1 MLHLLRHL
9 VLLACLALTLTHGR
23 IYRAVAGA
31 MAGVGGGS
39 QPSTD
44 DDKTMTVVMQGKS
57 QTLTLLTY
65 DEVDTPFRT
74 YYANSMVAD
83 SNCSAIACSVFFLP
97 KTVDATLNDARVQI
111 FFPQDLQTIVD
122 LDLQSRHPDGYIAA
136 SGWSITGESIAAD
149 QLPYAWMKK
158 AIAFTSPQQS
168 VMGRVYLGEAA
179 GRIFRVTVQYPISA
193 QDRFPAMAQ
202 PILSHLQV
210 AAVSA
215 KPTRSTA
222 EFSVCRSNT
231 ASAYGLQ
238 QSATTQQSLKQA
250 AGYFQQ
256 GTDFTC
262 HRYQR
267 SPEGNLVRGALLG
280 TGKGTGPENVL
291 DLGIIGLTEEEAIAK
306 VTETRSFAFTEIV
319 RTPLPGRE
327 AKITFSGGLLNHELY
342 LDTHG
347 YVSQVLQAT
356 AVP

>member
-1 MLHLLRHL
+1 M
-9 VLLACLALTLTHGR
+9 VTEG
-23 IYRAVAGA
+23 I
-31 MAGVGGGS
+31 GGGA
-39 QPSTD
+39 QPARSSD
-44 DDKTMTVVMQGKS
+44 DDKTMTVAMQGKS
-57 QTLTLLTY
+57 QTLTLLPY
-65 DEVDTPFRT
+65 GEVDTPFRT

-136 SGWSITGESIAAD
+136 SGWSITEESIAAD

-193 QDRFPAMAQ
+193 QDRFPALAQ

-210 AAVSA
+210 AAASGQ
-215 KPTRSTA
+215 PTRSTS

-231 ASAYGLQ
+231 APAYGLQ
-238 QSATTQQSLKQA
+238 QAAATPQSLKQA

-267 SPEGNLVRGALLG
+267 SPEGNWVRGALLD

-291 DLGIIGLTEEEAIAK
+291 DLGIVGLTEEEAIAK

-347 YVSQVLQAT
+347 YVFQVLQTT
-356 AVP
+356 ALP